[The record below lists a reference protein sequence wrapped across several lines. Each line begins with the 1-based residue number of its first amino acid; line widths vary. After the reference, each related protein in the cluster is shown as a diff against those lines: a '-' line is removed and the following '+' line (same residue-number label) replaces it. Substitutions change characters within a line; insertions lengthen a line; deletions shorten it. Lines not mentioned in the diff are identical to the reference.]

1 MPTKEIA
8 GGIVHTSWLALI
20 VWGQGPE
27 RNQDSLLDPGFER
40 RTIGGRGVLGVGEV
54 LGVRGVLGRSVR
66 SGRNARNVR
75 SGRGE
80 KNARRVRAYPD
91 SVDR

>member
-1 MPTKEIA
+1 
-8 GGIVHTSWLALI
+8 
-20 VWGQGPE
+20 
-27 RNQDSLLDPGFER
+27 
-40 RTIGGRGVLGVGEV
+40 